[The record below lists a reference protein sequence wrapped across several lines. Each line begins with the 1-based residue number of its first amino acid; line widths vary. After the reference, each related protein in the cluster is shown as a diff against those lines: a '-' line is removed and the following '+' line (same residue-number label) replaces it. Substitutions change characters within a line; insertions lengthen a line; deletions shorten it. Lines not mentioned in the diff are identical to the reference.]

1 MFKKILVANR
11 GEIAVR
17 ILRACREMGIC
28 GVAVYSDVD
37 ETALHVRMA
46 DEAYPIGRAPAAESY
61 LRADRIIETARNCGA
76 EAIHPGY
83 GFLSE
88 NAEFA
93 AQCRSAAITF
103 VGPSAEAMRAL
114 GEKIRALEIA
124 RGADIPT
131 IPGSNGAVRELPAAV
146 KTALEIGYPVMLKAS
161 GGGGGKGMR
170 LVNSEEELRRVWD
183 VTQNEAAASFG
194 NPVVF
199 LEKYLAHPRHI
210 EIQVLADHHGSVLYF
225 PERECSLQRRHQKI
239 VEESP
244 SPVVDPALRKKMG
257 EAATMLASA
266 AGYQNAGTVE
276 FLVDA
281 DGNFYFLEMN
291 TRLQVEHPVTEM
303 VTGVDLVHLQIR
315 IAAGERLGLRQS
327 GIDARGHAVECRIYA
342 EDPANQFMPS
352 PGTIGSMEEPSG
364 PGIRNDTGVYPG
376 AEISLYYDPLIS
388 KLIAHAGT
396 RQEALARA
404 VRALREYRISGIRTS
419 IPFLSRLLQDPRVAA
434 GRLHTGLVGEILDS
448 SDGTEEGWREALVA
462 AALMYRAPQRRRL
475 AAESGSWRRGFWEYM
490 S

>member
-93 AQCRSAAITF
+93 EQCRSAGITF